1 MLRHQGDNTLIIYQS
16 CHATNK
22 LTGSINDYLAPVLFE
37 NMIWLS
43 PSWILPSAAKAFPA
57 SLTKKIVMSRKMRW
71 QSLSH
76 VPSLKMTSLCKTI
89 VVSYVDTNAKVTNFW
104 WERTGDGG
112 GHGDDGGGNVLM
124 WGGGRGT
131 TRLEGGAGDSKRRCR
146 YGGRRRWT
154 MGGIFPRRRR
164 DGDGCGNA
172 AVPSDRQQRRLR
184 RGPKKH

>member
-1 MLRHQGDNTLIIYQS
+1 MTTCSSLNRTCQAVDNSMLRHQGDNTLIIYQS

-57 SLTKKIVMSRKMRW
+57 SLTKKIVMSRRW
-71 QSLSH
+71 ESE
-76 VPSLKMTSLCKTI
+76 MTSLCKTI

-124 WGGGRGT
+124 
-131 TRLEGGAGDSKRRCR
+131 C
-146 YGGRRRWT
+146 
-154 MGGIFPRRRR
+154 
-164 DGDGCGNA
+164 NA